1 MLGVGIDP
9 RFNQMDYSGFVRAAE
24 TSAQA
29 QAQLGK
35 DIGGAISTV
44 AGGFVEKKKEQK
56 ENEKLIQ
63 KSDTVAK
70 SIAQLIPE
78 LAPTIEE
85 SRAILSDL
93 NVPQERRLAEAEA
106 IRDVLGLG
114 ISEVRNRQEIA
125 LKQGELG
132 LQSRRLGLEQARA
145 ITEAEALQSKP
156 PSTIEVPDGKGGQIL
171 MQFDPQTRTYVPLD
185 VTLPAGAPNPDTW
198 QRPTS
203 AKGIKVDNI
212 TDANRFVAPGGL
224 VDTSYLNVINKV
236 PTDYNIENPLL
247 PTLEQAENPASSP
260 YYGMPGYTPPKQE
273 NKFVSA
279 PPEVAAQ
286 YGATAGQI
294 DLTTGRFYPINPPSG
309 FELVTDEQGVKT
321 FRQGPGVGGAQSR
334 FSKAEES
341 QKKMSFEATK
351 SIVGSALNVLTPIES
366 GVAAKQPVVAALQ
379 KGISQVL
386 PASES
391 GQIAKELENLRV
403 TTSKESINLLRSSS
417 PTGSAGGT
425 ITEREWPKFESRF
438 GAMEMGMNPDQ
449 LAKNVKITALNQWES
464 ANLPPEEVI
473 ELYQKGKLGETQEEN
488 QRIYDEYVD
497 EYVSLRSR
505 LGIPNYGIEN
515 YDWTKMNPEIWR
527 YSTRYSSGNIPKTT
541 RIGEQQP
548 TIAPDVQELMNKFNP
563 QQQNR

>member
-1 MLGVGIDP
+1 MAIAGTYGRGQMLGAGVDP
-9 RFNQMDYSGFVRAAE
+9 SFFRQDFSGFVKAAE
-24 TSAQA
+24 TEAAGQQALVGGIVKGIGSA
-29 QAQLGK
+29 
-35 DIGGAISTV
+35 V
-44 AGGFVEKKKEQK
+44 EGFVEKKKEQK

-321 FRQGPGVGGAQSR
+321 FRQGPGVGTGRGPQIKVAEGQMVEYDEGGQPIRIVDIPGGRAASEEEEKELGKENFSLVMSNMTNNFVELDRMDGIVNPDKPATLNIASRVAASAAGQMVGGTFGTEAQALRDRIVMAKPALIGAIMKATGMSSR
-334 FSKAEES
+334 QMDSNRELQFYLQQVGDE
-341 QKKMSFEATK
+341 TK
-351 SIVGSALNVLTPIES
+351 SIWANLAAIDLLDKQYGNGKLIDGKFGDNPDALSKIR
-366 GVAAKQPVVAALQ
+366 
-379 KGISQVL
+379 
-386 PASES
+386 
-391 GQIAKELENLRV
+391 KEAQT
-403 TTSKESINLLRSSS
+403 TTSMFSK
-417 PTGSAGGT
+417 PKTGSRT
-425 ITEREWPKFESRF
+425 FE
-438 GAMEMGMNPDQ
+438 
-449 LAKNVKITALNQWES
+449 
-464 ANLPPEEVI
+464 
-473 ELYQKGKLGETQEEN
+473 
-488 QRIYDEYVD
+488 
-497 EYVSLRSR
+497 
-505 LGIPNYGIEN
+505 
-515 YDWTKMNPEIWR
+515 
-527 YSTRYSSGNIPKTT
+527 IPK
-541 RIGEQQP
+541 
-548 TIAPDVQELMNKFNP
+548 DLQEIIDMNK
-563 QQQNR
+563 